1 MSLHFPIQY
10 KLLRTRY
17 ILFLLDRLHLAAC
30 ERLKSC
36 LAPATTLVFPSP
48 DAQLLLMVDASTSAI
63 GAVLN
68 QGEGDSHLPFSQKPC
83 NLPTHVL
90 KNDDDCYTWE
100 VIKNLTID
108 AIIRCEE
115 FTNKKRLEVLQRL
128 EA

>member
-1 MSLHFPIQY
+1 MS
-10 KLLRTRY
+10 TE
-17 ILFLLDRLHLAAC
+17 HLAAF

-48 DAQLLLMVDASTSAI
+48 DTQLLLMIDASMTAI
-63 GAVLN
+63 GTVLN

-83 NLPTHVL
+83 SLPTYVL
-90 KNDDDCYTWE
+90 KYDDDFYTWE

-108 AIIRCEE
+108 AIIRYEE
-115 FTNKKRLEVLQRL
+115 FANKKRLEVLQRL

>member
-1 MSLHFPIQY
+1 MS
-10 KLLRTRY
+10 TE
-17 ILFLLDRLHLAAC
+17 HLAAF

-48 DAQLLLMVDASTSAI
+48 DAQLLLMIGASTTAI

-68 QGEGDSHLPFSQKPC
+68 QGEGDSHLPFSQKPY
-83 NLPTHVL
+83 LPTYVL
-90 KNDDDCYTWE
+90 KYDDDFYTWE

-108 AIIRCEE
+108 AIIRYEE
-115 FTNKKRLEVLQRL
+115 FANKKRLEVLQRL